1 MMESTVAIISSG
13 KGNVFEIFVL
23 PWFKTLKLI
32 DNL

>member
-1 MMESTVAIISSG
+1 MTESTVAIISS
-13 KGNVFEIFVL
+13 GNVFEIFVL